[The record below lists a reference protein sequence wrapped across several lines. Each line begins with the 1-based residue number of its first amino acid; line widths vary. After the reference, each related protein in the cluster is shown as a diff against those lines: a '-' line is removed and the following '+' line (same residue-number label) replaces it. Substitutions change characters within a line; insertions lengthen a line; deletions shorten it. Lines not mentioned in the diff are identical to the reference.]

1 MNSMFV
7 CVKIQYIKVLYVV
20 FKLAVVF
27 FKVHEKNVN
36 MYAAFFNLLRCIFV
50 GNSSTVEK

>member
-1 MNSMFV
+1 MFV